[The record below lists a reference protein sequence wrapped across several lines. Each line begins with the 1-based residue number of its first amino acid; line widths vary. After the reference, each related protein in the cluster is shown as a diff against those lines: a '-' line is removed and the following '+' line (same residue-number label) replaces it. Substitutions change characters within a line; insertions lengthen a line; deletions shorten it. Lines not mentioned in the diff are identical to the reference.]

1 MTKGLLGSSAL
12 ATLAS
17 ATAITAAALGPAAS
31 ADLLTKSPPAS
42 CVQAVDGVNG
52 KVAALGGSFA
62 DSTVYAG
69 AGSLSLPFGCELGI
83 QIDGTAGSFD
93 SRFFA
98 SLGGHLFW
106 RNPTEGLLGLYGSY
120 SDWDQAG
127 GVHVAH
133 AGPEAEWYLGQW
145 TLQGTAGVEF
155 GNNTSATIGSTTLN
169 FDTKTRFYDQLN
181 LRYYLQDNFDV
192 YAGHRYLGGD
202 NALALG
208 GEWGIPMAH
217 GVMASLFAEGQIGQD
232 NFHGV
237 WGGLRFYFGE
247 KDKSLIRRH
256 REDDPTNWSIGDFG
270 ALSNNKTTSNSTT
283 PTSAPSPPAPP
294 PPPGPPG

>member
-1 MTKGLLGSSAL
+1 VKKRLLSSTTFT
-12 ATLAS
+12 TLVGT
-17 ATAITAAALGPAAS
+17 TAITAATLGPAAS
-31 ADLLTKSPPAS
+31 ADLLPLKAPPPG

-52 KVAALGGSFA
+52 KISVLGGSFA
-62 DSTVYAG
+62 DSAVYGA
-69 AGSLSLPFGCELGI
+69 AGSLSLPLGCEFGA
-83 QIDGTAGSFD
+83 QIDATAGSFD

-106 RNPTEGLLGLYGSY
+106 RNPSQGLLGLYGSY
-120 SDWDQAG
+120 SDWDQSG
-127 GVHVAH
+127 GVTVGHV
-133 AGPEAEWYLGQW
+133 GPEAEWYLGQW

-155 GNNTSATIGSTTLN
+155 GNNTSVTTGSTTVT
-169 FDTKTRFYDQLN
+169 FDTKTRFYDQVN
-181 LRYYLQDNFDV
+181 LQYYLQDNFDI
-192 YAGHRYLGGD
+192 YAGHRYLGGE

-208 GEWGIPMAH
+208 GEWGIPMSH

-256 REDDPTNWSIGDFG
+256 REDDPINWGIGEFG
-270 ALSNNKTTSNSTT
+270 GLSNNKTTNTT
-283 PTSAPSPPAPP
+283 APSSPP
-294 PPPGPPG
+294 PPPPPPPPPT